1 MACECDPSVYWWHD
15 LLQTNELTMSYFGI
29 PIRNGVSIG
38 LGSIISFLSGY
49 ADATVQGNLLTE
61 IGDNLVQEDGGLI
74 LLE

>member
-1 MACECDPSVYWWHD
+1 MARERDPSVYWWHD

-29 PIRNGVSIG
+29 PIRNGVAIG
-38 LGSIISFLSGY
+38 LGNIISFLSGY

-61 IGDNLVQEDGGLI
+61 IGNNLVQENGGLI